1 MGNGGVVSAGNKEA
15 VGMNTETTLMHEIMV
30 ALSSRCR
37 IFRINVGTFK
47 TADGRWIT
55 TGVPAGFSDLFGI
68 RNGDG
73 KAVFIEVKTKRGK
86 ATDAQLKFIEAMRN
100 RGALA
105 GIARSV
111 QDALEI
117 VEGAE

>member
-1 MGNGGVVSAGNKEA
+1 
-15 VGMNTETTLMHEIMV
+15 MNTETALMHEIMV
-30 ALSSRCR
+30 ALSATCR
-37 IFRINVGTFK
+37 IFRINVGTFR
-47 TADGRWIT
+47 TADGRYVT

-73 KAVFIEVKTKRGK
+73 RAVFIEVKTKRGK
-86 ATDAQLKFIEAMRN
+86 PTAAQLNFLETMRN

-111 QDALEI
+111 QDAIEI
-117 VEGAE
+117 VEGTLE